1 MGDLIE
7 RLRHRSLARLVGKPT
22 KRDKADADLDA
33 KAADALEAKDAEI
46 ARLREALRQIWDV
59 SADRSAHPDD
69 RAREWVEVRARA
81 ALAED
86 DTPGEKEA

>member
-1 MGDLIE
+1 MGDLVE
-7 RLRHRSLARLVGKPT
+7 RLRATYTRWNNPPSPELPT
-22 KRDKADADLDA
+22 GAGVCLE
-33 KAADALEAKDAEI
+33 AADEI

-86 DTPGEKEA
+86 DTPGEKDKT

>member
-1 MGDLIE
+1 MSDLIE
-7 RLRHRSLARLVGKPT
+7 RLRRGE
-22 KRDKADADLDA
+22 
-33 KAADALEAKDAEI
+33 AADEI

-86 DTPGEKEA
+86 K